1 MNESRPNLIYVFAD
15 QLRRDACGYAG
26 SKYALTPN
34 IDSLASECIDMV
46 NAISGHPVCAP
57 YRASL
62 FTGKYTTS
70 TGMVINEIRLNPD
83 HRCIAHV
90 LADAGYEK
98 EYVGKWHLYA
108 NQLGHHEEVK
118 NSFVPQGPDRLGF
131 DGFFAHYGFHH
142 EYYAPHAYYHLDTP
156 EKIYHEGY
164 EPDCMTDLAM
174 QRLEKLSKGSAPFA
188 FFLSLGTPHDPW
200 NRENVKPDCWERV
213 KDLEFTLPENYLD
226 ENDPYADN
234 WAVFRNNERSELT
247 EWMRG
252 YYGMVANLD
261 DNIGRLMN
269 KIKELGLDK
278 NSIIVFTSD
287 HGECFGAH
295 GRRAKNIFY
304 EEAVRIPFLIRTPD
318 SSAGK
323 NDVCLNTVDIMPT
336 LLELMNLPIPQS
348 CEGSSKAWYL
358 DGKHT
363 TDDGCLMMCCGPTA
377 QWGDGNE
384 WRGYRNKQYT
394 YAIYRK
400 DGHELMFDH
409 LNDPLQMKDLADDP
423 SYATIK
429 ELLKSQMHEKMALI
443 NDNFEANS
451 FYRDNWVKDRI
462 ILKTATQN
470 PDLDIHADEKE

>member
-1 MNESRPNLIYVFAD
+1 
-15 QLRRDACGYAG
+15 
-26 SKYALTPN
+26 
-34 IDSLASECIDMV
+34 
-46 NAISGHPVCAP
+46 
-57 YRASL
+57 
-62 FTGKYTTS
+62 
-70 TGMVINEIRLNPD
+70 
-83 HRCIAHV
+83 
-90 LADAGYEK
+90 
-98 EYVGKWHLYA
+98 
-108 NQLGHHEEVK
+108 
-118 NSFVPQGPDRLGF
+118 
-131 DGFFAHYGFHH
+131 
-142 EYYAPHAYYHLDTP
+142 
-156 EKIYHEGY
+156 
-164 EPDCMTDLAM
+164 MTDIAM

-213 KDLEFTLPENYLD
+213 KDLEFSLPENYLD

-304 EEAVRIPFLIRTPD
+304 EEAVRVPFLIRTPD
-318 SSAGK
+318 SAAGK

-336 LLELMNLPIPQS
+336 LLELMNLPVPQS

-400 DGHELMFDH
+400 DGHELLFDH

-443 NDNFEANS
+443 NDTFEANS